1 MIFIKFF
8 KFHDISRFSR
18 CTLIFP
24 GFPGFPGRV
33 GTLTVT
39 ISGYLLS
46 DFVQHI
52 WIVIS
57 EPELYIYVSTTLAIL
72 QVQTIKSRWSSHLMN
87 KYVNVRQ

>member
-1 MIFIKFF
+1 MSGGHTTQF
-8 KFHDISRFSR
+8 
-18 CTLIFP
+18 
-24 GFPGFPGRV
+24 
-33 GTLTVT
+33 TVT

-72 QVQTIKSRWSSHLMN
+72 QVQTIKSRWSFHLMN
-87 KYVNVRQ
+87 KYVNVSQ

>member
-1 MIFIKFF
+1 MSGGHTIQF
-8 KFHDISRFSR
+8 
-18 CTLIFP
+18 
-24 GFPGFPGRV
+24 
-33 GTLTVT
+33 TVT

-72 QVQTIKSRWSSHLMN
+72 QVQTIKSRWSVHLMN
-87 KYVNVRQ
+87 KCVNVSQ